1 MTGLFLKKS
10 KFCNFRDNISVSTQ
24 RRGPYIPVLWIR
36 PFLPPLD
43 PSQIFLPP
51 PDPSQ
56 IFLPPPDPSQIFF
69 NTKKVHNVPVST
81 FENGNIFKFPKT
93 EL

>member
-43 PSQIFLPP
+43 PSQIF
-51 PDPSQ
+51 
-56 IFLPPPDPSQIFF
+56 F